1 MEAGFLAK
9 VLCSDRFKRPPDVR
23 IAPPASNIG
32 FFVAHV
38 ILVIVAALIDAIILV
53 IVAALIDAIIL
64 VIVAALINAI
74 ILVIVAALINAI
86 IIDSRL
92 PPVGFEIHGVILP
105 KFGQT

>member
-53 IVAALIDAIIL
+53 IVAALI
-64 VIVAALINAI
+64 
-74 ILVIVAALINAI
+74 NAI